1 MPPENARRGFSRALP
16 GMKECILLRQ
26 NVLTFSV
33 PRSRSRTGHI
43 PWSKTPLMLYWRCHI
58 RRYVWVFTIQE
69 HLFLCFVQKLTLKQG
84 SDLHF
89 YRGHLKCP
97 TNFICGHEFV
107 GTVVE
112 KGGDVKNLE
121 IGDRV
126 VVPFYTSCQE
136 CYYCVRGQA
145 SRCLRGELFGNSAPA
160 NTIDGGQAE
169 YVRVPLADTTCVK
182 TPNG

>member
-1 MPPENARRGFSRALP
+1 MPPEKMRA
-16 GMKECILLRQ
+16 
-26 NVLTFSV
+26 V
-33 PRSRSRTGHI
+33 
-43 PWSKTPLMLYWRCHI
+43 
-58 RRYVWVFTIQE
+58 VFQGPYQITVE
-69 HLFLCFVQKLTLKQG
+69 DRPYPVVSHTALCG

-112 KGGDVKNLE
+112 KGGVVKNLE

-182 TPNG
+182 TPNDTDVPEEMLVLMADIFPTGYFAAARFLGTQSTMPCNLQLSRGVS